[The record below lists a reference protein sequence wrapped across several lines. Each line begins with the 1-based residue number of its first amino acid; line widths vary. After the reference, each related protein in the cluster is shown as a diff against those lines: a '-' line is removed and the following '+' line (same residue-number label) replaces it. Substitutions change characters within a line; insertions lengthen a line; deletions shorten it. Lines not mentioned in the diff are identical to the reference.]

1 MCNILLANP
10 ESWLGLHSPHSDWAT
25 QTLLGADKQYVRGG
39 TEPLVIKGE
48 VVLPGAKRPSRM
60 HPLSPELV
68 LSRTRGQALLAG
80 LHPSAPL
87 DPQQMEPGAYRG
99 EGAEAGEAIATAECT
114 SGVAR
119 LGASRPAP
127 RPHPS
132 DPPQPAPLR
141 FPPAARLWGL
151 QPLADPLTAALP
163 PCLLARLRRAAPPS
177 SQP

>member
-1 MCNILLANP
+1 M
-10 ESWLGLHSPHSDWAT
+10 
-25 QTLLGADKQYVRGG
+25 
-39 TEPLVIKGE
+39 VIKGE

-177 SQP
+177 SQPSPS